1 MQLRN
6 ENMVMTYKTQ
16 QNIQSLSLSKF
27 STWVAVILSSLLFLA
42 PLLPKQASATDIAP
56 ASAQSSGRYFRIALN
71 KSAVVTLPADARD
84 VIIGNNDI
92 VDVVIRNKSTAYLFA
107 RKTGTTNIF
116 FFDANNLQIMQIDL
130 EVALDIAPLQNLLR
144 RTIPGTHIT
153 VDILNS
159 NIVLGGIAMNAQE
172 AKIAVD
178 LANEYIGQ
186 PTTTTNGLVTTT
198 SGGGLI
204 VNTIKIAG
212 EDQVNLQVKV
222 VEIQRDVLKQ
232 WGINFGAV
240 LNAGS
245 FAFNLSS
252 LNPFSNIETSQGS
265 GYGASFAD
273 GAGNGFTSIVRAMET
288 DGMLHT
294 LAEPNLTALS
304 GQAASFKAGGEFP
317 YQTCKVSPIS
327 RDCEVKFKE
336 YGVGLDFTPT
346 VLTEG
351 RINLKIHTAVS
362 ELTDAQ
368 TGTTFEPFGVVA
380 GHVPS
385 VNVRAAD
392 TVLEIPDGGS
402 MMLGGLIR
410 ENTRQT
416 INGTPG
422 LRKLPIL
429 GALFRSRDFIS
440 NQTELV
446 VLVTPHI
453 VRSVAQRQLELPDK
467 NLNIATDS
475 QTILMDRLNKLYGP
489 KGKITNGKYS
499 GKVGYIVE

>member
-1 MQLRN
+1 
-6 ENMVMTYKTQ
+6 MTHNSYHA
-16 QNIQSLSLSKF
+16 SKSSPAAKF
-27 STWVAVILSSLLFLA
+27 ATWAAAILASLLVLA
-42 PLLPKQASATDIAP
+42 PMLPKQAGATDMVPSTAN
-56 ASAQSSGRYFRIALN
+56 AQPNGHFFRIALN

-84 VIIGNNDI
+84 VIVGNNEI
-92 VDVVIRNKSTAYLFA
+92 VDVVIRNKNTAYLFA
-107 RKTGTTNIF
+107 RKTGSTNVF
-116 FFDANNLQIMQIDL
+116 FFGANGEQIMQLDM
-130 EVALDIAPLQNLLR
+130 EVALDTVALQNLIR
-144 RTIPGTHIT
+144 RTLPGTHIT
-153 VDILNS
+153 VDVLNS
-159 NIVLGGIAMNAQE
+159 NVILGGIAMNAQE
-172 AKIAVD
+172 AKTAVE
-178 LANEYIGQ
+178 LANEYIAQ
-186 PTTTTNGLVTTT
+186 ATVTTT
-198 SGGGLI
+198 STATTSTGGGLI
-204 VNTIKIAG
+204 VNAIKIAG

-252 LNPFSNIETSQGS
+252 MNPFSGVDLSPGQ

-273 GAGNGFTSIVRAMET
+273 GAGNGITSVIRAMES

-317 YQTCKVSPIS
+317 YQTCTIS
-327 RDCEVKFKE
+327 VGSRQCEVKFKE

-346 VLTEG
+346 VLSEG

-362 ELTDAQ
+362 ELSDIQA
-368 TGTTFEPFGVVA
+368 GTTATALGTNA
-380 GHVPS
+380 GGVPS

-392 TVLEIPDGGS
+392 TVLEMPDGGS
-402 MMLGGLIR
+402 MMLAGLIR
-410 ENTRQT
+410 ESTRSK

-429 GALFRSRDFIS
+429 GALFRSRDFIQ

-453 VRSVAQRQLELPDK
+453 VRSVAQKQLEVPDK
-467 NLNIATDS
+467 NLVIATDR
-475 QTILMDRLNKLYGP
+475 QTILMDRLNKVYGP
-489 KGKITNGKYS
+489 KGKVPNGKYS

>member
-1 MQLRN
+1 
-6 ENMVMTYKTQ
+6 MTHKPLLK
-16 QNIQSLSLSKF
+16 IQTASLAKF
-27 STWVAVILSSLLFLA
+27 STWAAAILASLLMLA
-42 PLLPKQASATDIAP
+42 PLLPKQASATDMSPSATG
-56 ASAQSSGRYFRIALN
+56 AQSNGRYFRIALN

-84 VIIGNNDI
+84 VIVGNNDI

-107 RKTGTTNIF
+107 RKTGATNIF
-116 FFDANNLQIMQIDL
+116 FFDANNQQIMQIDL
-130 EVALDIAPLQNLLR
+130 EVALDIAPLQNLIR

-159 NIVLGGIAMNAQE
+159 NVILGGIAMNAQE

-186 PTTTTNGLVTTT
+186 PTTTTNGLTTT
-198 SGGGLI
+198 TTGGGLI

-232 WGINFGAV
+232 WGINFSAII
-240 LNAGS
+240 NAGS
-245 FAFNLSS
+245 FAFNLANI
-252 LNPFSNIETSQGS
+252 NPFHNVDLSPGQ

-273 GAGNGFTSIVRAMET
+273 GSGNGLTSVIRAMES

-317 YQTCKVSPIS
+317 YQTCNIANGS
-327 RDCEVKFKE
+327 RACEVKFKE

-362 ELTDAQ
+362 ELTDIQ
-368 TGTTFEPFGVVA
+368 FGSNYPA
-380 GHVPS
+380 GSVPS

-402 MMLGGLIR
+402 MMLAGLIR
-410 ENTRQT
+410 ESTRSK

-429 GALFRSRDFIS
+429 GALFRSREFIQ

-453 VRSVAQRQLELPDK
+453 VRSVAQKQLEVPDK
-467 NLNIATDS
+467 NLNLATDT
-475 QTILMDRLNKLYGP
+475 QTILMDRLTKIYGP
-489 KGKITNGKYS
+489 KGKISNGKYT

>member
-1 MQLRN
+1 MKYHQHHSI
-6 ENMVMTYKTQ
+6 KTR
-16 QNIQSLSLSKF
+16 SAAKF
-27 STWVAVILSSLLFLA
+27 QAWAAAILSSLLLLS
-42 PLLPKQASATDIAP
+42 PLLPRQAAATDIMPSA
-56 ASAQSSGRYFRIALN
+56 ASAQSSGHFFRVALN

-84 VIIGNNDI
+84 VIVGNTDI
-92 VDVVIRNKSTAYLFA
+92 VDVVIRNKNTAYLFA
-107 RKTGTTNIF
+107 RKIGATNIF
-116 FFDANNLQIMQIDL
+116 FFDGNGQQVMQLDL
-130 EVALDIAPLQNLLR
+130 EVALDTLPLLNLIR
-144 RTIPGTHIT
+144 RTLPGTHIT
-153 VDILNS
+153 VDVLNA
-159 NIVLGGIAMNAQE
+159 NVVLGGVAMNAQE

-178 LANEYIGQ
+178 LANEYIAQ
-186 PTTTTNGLVTTT
+186 AVTTTTATATTT

-222 VEIQRDVLKQ
+222 VEIQLDELKQ

-245 FAFNLSS
+245 FAFNLSNI
-252 LNPFSNIETSQGS
+252 NPFSHLDMSPGG

-273 GAGNGFTSIVRAMET
+273 GAGNGITSIIRAMES

-294 LAEPNLTALS
+294 LAEPNLTTLS

-317 YQTCKVSPIS
+317 YITCEPT
-327 RDCEVKFKE
+327 CAVKFKE

-346 VLTEG
+346 VLSEG
-351 RINLKIHTAVS
+351 RINIKIHTAVS
-362 ELTDAQ
+362 ELSDVQ
-368 TGTTFEPFGVVA
+368 TGTISTAANATADHIPGVT
-380 GHVPS
+380 
-385 VNVRAAD
+385 VRAAD

-402 MMLGGLIR
+402 MMLAGLIR
-410 ENTRQT
+410 ENTRSK

-429 GALFRSRDFIS
+429 GALFRSREFIQ

-453 VRSVAQRQLELPDK
+453 VRSVAQKELIVPDK
-467 NLNIATDS
+467 NLNIATDR

-489 KGKITNGKYS
+489 KGKVPNGKYT

>member
-1 MQLRN
+1 
-6 ENMVMTYKTQ
+6 MTHKPLHNTQ
-16 QNIQSLSLSKF
+16 SNSLVKV
-27 STWVAVILSSLLFLA
+27 STWLAVILSSLLLLA
-42 PLLPKQASATDIAP
+42 PLLPRQAGATDLSPTLAG
-56 ASAQSSGRYFRIALN
+56 AQPNSHYFRIALN
-71 KSAVVTLPADARD
+71 KSAVVSLPADARD
-84 VIIGNNDI
+84 VIVGNNDI

-107 RKTGTTNIF
+107 RKTGATNIF
-116 FFDANNLQIMQIDL
+116 FFDVNNQQIMQIDL
-130 EVALDIAPLQNLLR
+130 EVALDVAPLQNLIR

-159 NIVLGGIAMNAQE
+159 NVILGGIAMNAQE

-186 PTTTTNGLVTTT
+186 PTTTTNGLTTVT

-212 EDQVNLQVKV
+212 EDQVNLQVKI

-232 WGINFGAV
+232 WGINFGAII
-240 LNAGS
+240 NAGS

-252 LNPFSNIETSQGS
+252 LNPFSSVDTSPGQ

-273 GAGNGFTSIVRAMET
+273 GAGNGFTSIIKAMES

-317 YQTCKVSPIS
+317 YQTCNIS
-327 RDCEVKFKE
+327 TTSRTCEVKFKE
-336 YGVGLDFTPT
+336 YGIGLDFTPT

-362 ELTDAQ
+362 ELTDIQ
-368 TGTTFEPFGVVA
+368 TGTTGTPLGQNA
-380 GHVPS
+380 GSIPS

-392 TVLEIPDGGS
+392 TVLEMPDGGS
-402 MMLGGLIR
+402 MMLAGLIR
-410 ENTRQT
+410 ENTRSK

-429 GALFRSRDFIS
+429 GALFRSREFIQ

-446 VLVTPHI
+446 ILVTPHI
-453 VRSVAQRQLELPDK
+453 VRSVAQKQLELPDK
-467 NLNIATDS
+467 NLNLATDT
-475 QTILMDRLNKLYGP
+475 QTLLMDRLTKIYGP
-489 KGKITNGKYS
+489 KGKVSNGKYT

>member
-1 MQLRN
+1 MMHKPPHTKKSGSAAR
-6 ENMVMTYKTQ
+6 
-16 QNIQSLSLSKF
+16 F
-27 STWVAVILSSLLFLA
+27 ATWAAAILSSLLLLA
-42 PLLPKQASATDIAP
+42 PLLPKQASATDMAP
-56 ASAQSSGRYFRIALN
+56 TNSNTQSSGHFFRIALN
-71 KSAVVTLPADARD
+71 KSAVVTLPGDARD
-84 VIIGNNDI
+84 VIVGNNEI
-92 VDVVIRNKSTAYLFA
+92 VDVVIRNKNTAYLFA
-107 RKTGTTNIF
+107 RKTGSTNIF
-116 FFDANNLQIMQIDL
+116 FFDANGQQVMALDL
-130 EVALDIAPLQNLLR
+130 EVALDTLALQNLIR
-144 RTIPGTHIT
+144 RTLPGTHIT
-153 VDILNS
+153 VDVLNS
-159 NIVLGGIAMNAQE
+159 NVILGGIAMNAQE
-172 AKIAVD
+172 AKTAVE
-178 LANEYIGQ
+178 LANEYIAQ
-186 PTTTTNGLVTTT
+186 ATVTTTTTATT
-198 SGGGLI
+198 STGGGLI

-212 EDQVNLQVKV
+212 EDQVNLQVKI

-245 FAFNLSS
+245 FAFNLSNM
-252 LNPFSNIETSQGS
+252 NPFANVDMSPGQ

-273 GAGNGFTSIVRAMET
+273 GAGNGITSIIRAMES

-317 YQTCKVSPIS
+317 YQTCVLSAGS
-327 RDCEVKFKE
+327 RSCEIKFKE

-362 ELTDAQ
+362 ELTDVQ
-368 TGTTFEPFGVVA
+368 TGTLATSLGQNAA
-380 GHVPS
+380 GVPS

-392 TVLEIPDGGS
+392 TVLEMPDGGS
-402 MMLGGLIR
+402 MMLAGLIR
-410 ENTRQT
+410 ENTRSK

-429 GALFRSRDFIS
+429 GALFRSREFIS

-453 VRSVAQRQLELPDK
+453 VRSVAQKQLEMPDK
-467 NLNIATDS
+467 NLNIATDR

-489 KGKITNGKYS
+489 KGKIPNGKYT

>member
-1 MQLRN
+1 MKYYQHPSI
-6 ENMVMTYKTQ
+6 KTR
-16 QNIQSLSLSKF
+16 SAAKF
-27 STWVAVILSSLLFLA
+27 QAWAAAILSSLLLLA
-42 PLLPKQASATDIAP
+42 PLLPKQAAATDMTP
-56 ASAQSSGRYFRIALN
+56 SVASAQSSGHFFRVALN

-84 VIIGNNDI
+84 VIVGNNDI
-92 VDVVIRNKSTAYLFA
+92 VDVVIRNKNTAYLFA
-107 RKTGTTNIF
+107 RKIGATNIF
-116 FFDANNLQIMQIDL
+116 FFDGNGQQVMQLDL
-130 EVALDIAPLQNLLR
+130 EVALDTLPLLNLIK
-144 RTIPGTHIT
+144 RTLPGTHIT
-153 VDILNS
+153 VDVLNA
-159 NIVLGGIAMNAQE
+159 NVVLGGVAMNAQE

-178 LANEYIGQ
+178 LANEYIAQ
-186 PTTTTNGLVTTT
+186 AVTTTTSTATTT

-245 FAFNLSS
+245 FAFNLSNM
-252 LNPFSNIETSQGS
+252 NPFANVDMSPGQ
-265 GYGASFAD
+265 GYGASIAD
-273 GAGNGFTSIVRAMET
+273 GAGNGITSIIRAMES

-304 GQAASFKAGGEFP
+304 GQSASFKAGGEFP
-317 YQTCKVSPIS
+317 YQTCILSAGS
-327 RDCEVKFKE
+327 RTCEIKFKE

-346 VLTEG
+346 VLNEG

-362 ELTDAQ
+362 ELTDIQA
-368 TGTTFEPFGVVA
+368 GTLATTLGQNAA
-380 GHVPS
+380 GVPS

-402 MMLGGLIR
+402 MMLAGLIR
-410 ENTRQT
+410 ESTRSK

-429 GALFRSRDFIS
+429 GALFRSREFIQ

-453 VRSVAQRQLELPDK
+453 VRSVAQQQLIAPDK
-467 NLNIATDS
+467 NFNLATDR

-489 KGKITNGKYS
+489 KDKVPNGKYT